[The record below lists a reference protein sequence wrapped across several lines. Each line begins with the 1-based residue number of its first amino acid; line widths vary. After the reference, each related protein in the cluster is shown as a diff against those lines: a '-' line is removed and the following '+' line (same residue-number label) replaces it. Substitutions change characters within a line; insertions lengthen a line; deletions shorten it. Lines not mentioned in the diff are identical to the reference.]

1 MEPDSQGQS
10 GHENYLK
17 NMLINR
23 LAKKFPQN
31 NAQLVR
37 TVEVEVSNFS

>member
-1 MEPDSQGQS
+1 MEADTKGGS
-10 GHENYLK
+10 GHGNYLK

-31 NAQLVR
+31 NAQLVQ
-37 TVEVEVSNFS
+37 TVEFEVSNFS